1 MKRNLLQRL
10 VGPVTVLCVRF
21 TDADNYSMSL
31 FVLGCTGEQIRVLH
45 REDEPDAATLKKEC
59 AARPVLVSVSG
70 HGIITKP
77 ADGSPL
83 VEKVTADPETF
94 AWSFSDQDMQ
104 PGQDSRAGS
113 ITFVR
118 RGQVEPLLLQ
128 LAESSIPT
136 AGMRYDTP
144 GEEPETEASREARHF
159 YRARLK
165 WRTAVRPTP
174 WGNMLCR
181 TLARRLRLPVLGL
194 MLLLLVVNALVS
206 DSMEDRRAEQRTVL
220 AAREKTRGASQARSG
235 QRRAAAA
242 EFSHRLAYRH
252 AWLLDR
258 TASHVPPAIT
268 LTSLAVQPLIKKL
281 EDAKDPLVASE
292 TLSVRGRTDDAAAV
306 SRLMAGL
313 KSEPPV
319 REAKLEQLEQNR
331 ESGLTEFKI
340 TVAL

>member
-1 MKRNLLQRL
+1 MKRSLLQRL
-10 VGPVTVLCVRF
+10 VGPVTVLCIRF
-21 TDADNYSMSL
+21 TGADNYSMSL
-31 FVLGCTGEQIRVLH
+31 FVLDCTGEQIRVLH
-45 REDEPDAATLKKEC
+45 REDEPAAAILKKEC

-77 ADGSPL
+77 VDGSPL

-104 PGQDSRAGS
+104 PGQNSRAGS

-118 RGQVEPLLLQ
+118 RGQIGPLERR
-128 LAESSIPT
+128 LAESGVSS
-136 AGMRYDTP
+136 AGMRFATP
-144 GEEPETEASREARHF
+144 AVEAVEEAKHDAEYFYQTE
-159 YRARLK
+159 LK
-165 WRTAVRPTP
+165 WRTAVRPTRE
-174 WGNMLCR
+174 GCMIAR
-181 TLARRLRLPVLGL
+181 ALARRLRLPMLGFV
-194 MLLLLVVNALVS
+194 LLLLVVNALVS
-206 DSMEDRRAEQRTVL
+206 DSLEDRRAEQRTVL
-220 AAREKTRGASQARSG
+220 AAREKTRGASQTRSE
-235 QRRAAAA
+235 QRRAAAG

-258 TASHVPPAIT
+258 AASHVPPEIT

-306 SRLMAGL
+306 SSLMADL